1 MFRSFRLFKLAG
13 IPVYIHW
20 TFFLLIA
27 FVIFQSISASES
39 MIQLGFEL
47 LVLLSVFACV
57 TMHEYGH
64 ALTAKR
70 YGVSTQDI
78 ILSPIGGVA
87 RLNHLPEKPKHE
99 LFVAIAG
106 PLVNVAII
114 LLILLTVFVFY
125 PADSFNPGFE
135 SISASNFFENYL
147 FALQYI
153 NVMLVLFNLIP
164 AFPMDGG
171 RVLRSLL
178 AMKLGRLKA
187 TRIAA
192 FIGQG
197 IAVIFIVSAIF
208 KYPILGRPVSTVEQ
222 FTLSII
228 GLFVFSMARAEL
240 NSVTAENKVNT
251 IKASDLMVRQFTHL
265 YNTDSTD
272 FAVSQHNA
280 GIERDFLV
288 FTPDNQVIG
297 TLNNEIIQFIASRG
311 ITGLV
316 ASYYTPM
323 PTTLTPDE
331 PLKSIAGKTSNL
343 PTQLFPVLE
352 NDKVVGVVYKRAV
365 EQQLKEIFRT

>member
-1 MFRSFRLFKLAG
+1 MFKSFRLFKLAG

-20 TFFLLIA
+20 TFFLLIGYVV
-27 FVIFQSISASES
+27 FESISASDPT
-39 MIQLGFEL
+39 IQLAFEL
-47 LVLLSVFACV
+47 FVLMSVFACV

-106 PLVNVAII
+106 PLVNVVII
-114 LLILLTVFVFY
+114 LLILLVVFVFY
-125 PADSFNPGFE
+125 PGDSFNPDFE
-135 SISASNFFENYL
+135 AITTGNFIENYL
-147 FALQYI
+147 FVMQYI
-153 NVMLVLFNLIP
+153 NLMLVLFNLIP

-187 TRIAA
+187 TRVAA

-197 IAVIFIVSAIF
+197 IAVVFIISAIF
-208 KYPILGRPVSTVEQ
+208 KYPILGRPVTSVEQ

-228 GLFVFSMARAEL
+228 GLFVFTMARAEL
-240 NSVTAENKVNT
+240 NNVTTESKAT
-251 IKASDLMVRQFTHL
+251 SIKASDLMVRQFTHL
-265 YNTDSTD
+265 YNTDNTD
-272 FAVSQHNA
+272 FAVSQHFA

-288 FTPDNQVIG
+288 FTPDDKVIG
-297 TLNNEIIQFIASRG
+297 TLNHEIIQFLAMRQISG
-311 ITGLV
+311 PV
-316 ASYYTPM
+316 QSYYSPLELS
-323 PTTLTPDE
+323 LTPDE
-331 PLKSIAGKTSNL
+331 NLKSIAAKTAQLN
-343 PTQLFPVLE
+343 THLFPVME
-352 NDKVVGVVYKRAV
+352 GHKVVGVVYKKDV
-365 EQQLKEIFRT
+365 EKKLKEIYKL